1 MRKLI
6 LLLSFCTASEC
17 LLAQLNFSFEK
28 DTIDFGRSKSDGITR
43 KILATIKSINPG
55 NIAANTIY
63 ITVNASPATTLQ
75 PIDYHLLTPTLS
87 VDAGTEQIKCLVTI
101 NPGERTDTAYLSLR
115 FSYDNGSMQYK
126 NLVLRVV
133 NKKEEENEDNNGAS
147 IKNRIMYLN
156 AYNFDFS
163 DKLASNYVGH
173 LNLFSPSSSKN
184 KKWGYNTGILK
195 INYAQK
201 DTNTN
206 SGAVLRE
213 NVFINL
219 FDTLASGVKYLRQIN
234 RYKTEKRN
242 TVWSFYFQPTY
253 ELTNK
258 EDDFHVYA
266 HGHIELLASKWSIL
280 TSVSNIQQDTVA
292 FNPPAD
298 TPLIRYN
305 LSSNNDYTVNSLS
318 GYFGAG
324 FTLDTK
330 PWENG
335 RFFFQPTAGVT
346 SNKPSSASIDINSG
360 TVRYSNGVRGPSN
373 YERENRRT
381 WYGFYLIRAYY
392 THIIAKEKAT
402 AVVGVDI
409 RGLLPFYSPQYAVY
423 AGLNLSFDSIFG
435 LLKKD

>member
-1 MRKLI
+1 MKKLI

-17 LLAQLNFSFEK
+17 LLAQLNVSFEK
-28 DTIDFGRSKSDGITR
+28 DTIDFERSKTDGITR
-43 KILATIKSINPG
+43 KYTATVSSINTG
-55 NIAANTIY
+55 SNVNNTISFS
-63 ITVNASPATTLQ
+63 VNSSPATTLAAADYSIQ
-75 PIDYHLLTPTLS
+75 PATMT
-87 VDAGTEQIKCLVTI
+87 VDAGTDQIKIAVTVHDS
-101 NPGERTDTAYLSLR
+101 ERTDTTYLSIQMA
-115 FSYDNGSMQYK
+115 YNNGSVQTK
-126 NLVLRVV
+126 TLVLKIY
-133 NKKEEENEDNNGAS
+133 NKKEDEKEETSPS

-163 DKLASNYVGH
+163 TKLASNYVGH

-201 DTNTN
+201 DTSSN

-219 FDTLASGVKYLRQIN
+219 FDTLAAGTKYLRQIN
-234 RYKTEKRN
+234 RYQTEKRN

-253 ELTNK
+253 ELTKK
-258 EDDFHVYA
+258 EDDFHVYV
-266 HGHIELLASKWSIL
+266 HGHLELLASKWSII
-280 TSVSNIQQDTVA
+280 TSVSNIQQDTVS

-305 LSSNNDYTVNSLS
+305 ISSNNTYSVNSLS
-318 GYFGAG
+318 GYFGG
-324 FTLDTK
+324 GVTLDTK

-335 RFFFQPTAGVT
+335 RFFFQPTFGIT
-346 SNKPSSASIDINSG
+346 SNKPSTSSIDINSG
-360 TVRYSNGVRGPSN
+360 MVRYSNGVRGPSN
-373 YERENRRT
+373 YEREKPRT
-381 WYGFYLIRAYY
+381 WYGFYLIRTYY
-392 THIIAKEKAT
+392 THVIAKEKAT

-409 RGLLPFYSPQYAVY
+409 RGLLPFYAPQYAVY

-435 LLKKD
+435 LLKND